1 MNNIKCRRTNTS
13 SKKSSKTRKDNQ
25 QLKNEIEKLKQ
36 SNVNLAKYSYN
47 AITIY
52 DEKQSKKTGINKIH
66 EEILPIEDK
75 IIFITTFVNIDNSI
89 TEEVIYFQELINSD
103 IQVVQQIKN
112 YKNISEYKK
121 DIVLMED
128 TSKYN
133 NCQFLPIKDF
143 LKNNKILN

>member
-1 MNNIKCRRTNTS
+1 M
-13 SKKSSKTRKDNQ
+13 
-25 QLKNEIEKLKQ
+25 
-36 SNVNLAKYSYN
+36 AKYSYN